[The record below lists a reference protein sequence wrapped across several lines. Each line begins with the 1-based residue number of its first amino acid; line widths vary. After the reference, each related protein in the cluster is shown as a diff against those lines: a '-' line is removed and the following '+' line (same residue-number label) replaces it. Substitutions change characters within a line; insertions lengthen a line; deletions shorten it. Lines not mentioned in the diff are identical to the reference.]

1 VRKRLDL
8 TRPVERPVLE
18 ARLRLAQQAPTA
30 SYAQNWHFVVVTDP
44 ERRAALGELWR
55 SAAGPYLERP
65 AAAAADER
73 VARISDAV
81 GYLAEHIHQVP
92 VHVIPCV
99 EGRTDHAPVVAQ
111 ASRWGSIIPA
121 AWSFMLAARARGL
134 GIVWTTFHLPRER
147 EAAEIL
153 GIPFETVMQAAL
165 IPVAYTVGTDF
176 RPAARLPWT
185 RWFTWIGGRP
195 ARRQPRND
203 SPGPLGA
210 PSIWQG
216 MCHLATVAG
225 E

>member
-1 VRKRLDL
+1 MLLDLTPDDLLATTRSVRRRLDL
-8 TRPVERPVLE
+8 TRPVEREALE
-18 ARLRLAQQAPTA
+18 DCLRLAQQAPTA

-55 SAAGPYLERP
+55 SVAGPYLERRA

-81 GYLAEHIHQVP
+81 RYLAEHLHQVP

-134 GIVWTTFHLPRER
+134 GTVWTTFHLRHER
-147 EAAEIL
+147 EAAELL
-153 GIPFETVMQAAL
+153 GIPFDQVMQAAL

-176 RPAARLPWT
+176 RPAIRAPLETMAHWD
-185 RWFTWIGGRP
+185 RW
-195 ARRQPRND
+195 
-203 SPGPLGA
+203 
-210 PSIWQG
+210 
-216 MCHLATVAG
+216 
-225 E
+225 